1 MDFPRGP
8 VDKNPRANIG
18 DRVLPLVWENATV
31 DKNPHANI
39 GDRVLPSVWEDSTV
53 NKNPRATTGDRVL
66 PSVWEDA
73 THGGAAKPKRF
84 TEPPPGPE
92 SHRH

>member
-1 MDFPRGP
+1 MIKKKKKERVDFPRGP
-8 VDKNPRANIG
+8 VDKNPH
-18 DRVLPLVWENATV
+18 ATV
-31 DKNPHANI
+31 
-39 GDRVLPSVWEDSTV
+39 
-53 NKNPRATTGDRVL
+53 GDRVL

-73 THGGAAKPKRF
+73 TVDKNPRATTGDQVLPSVWEDATHSGAAKPMRF